1 MPRAP
6 LKIHVSR
13 VSHVSFENK
22 FHRSHRFAPSGG
34 ELRFVFIRE
43 IDYVDFQFVFF
54 FICGQHLYCYQNF
67 LFPPTFSETRRR
79 TFAPSTDFIE
89 IIIFFS
95 TPLNPCPLSLVPWL
109 LSLVSW
115 PLTLDSC
122 LLTLVSWPL
131 TLDPW
136 LLTLDS
142 WPLTLDPW
150 LLTLDSWPLTP
161 NP

>member
-95 TPLNPCPLSLVPWL
+95 TPLNPCLLSLVPCPLSLVPCPLSLVPCL
-109 LSLVSW
+109 LSLD
-115 PLTLDSC
+115 PC
-122 LLTLVSWPL
+122 LLTLVP
-131 TLDPW
+131 
-136 LLTLDS
+136 
-142 WPLTLDPW
+142 
-150 LLTLDSWPLTP
+150 
-161 NP
+161 